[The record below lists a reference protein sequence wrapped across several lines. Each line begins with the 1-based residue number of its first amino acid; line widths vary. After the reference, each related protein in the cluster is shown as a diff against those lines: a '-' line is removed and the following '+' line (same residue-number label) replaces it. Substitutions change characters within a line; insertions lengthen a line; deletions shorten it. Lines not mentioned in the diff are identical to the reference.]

1 LRPPI
6 TAAALKPLRDH
17 AQRGW
22 RLCGPSAPDPSA
34 TPTSKSSEREKSLSW
49 KDAGPRIPLDIGVNL
64 IESRRNE
71 AAGIV
76 DRTPR
81 LQPKSETSGFAKN
94 LPGAPDREDGSWISK
109 IGPCRGPLFRRQ

>member
-1 LRPPI
+1 MRSAGGGFAARAHLIPLEHRP
-6 TAAALKPLRDH
+6 ASH
-17 AQRGW
+17 
-22 RLCGPSAPDPSA
+22 PSA
-34 TPTSKSSEREKSLSW
+34 KSLSW

-94 LPGAPDREDGSWISK
+94 LPGAPDREDGS
-109 IGPCRGPLFRRQ
+109 